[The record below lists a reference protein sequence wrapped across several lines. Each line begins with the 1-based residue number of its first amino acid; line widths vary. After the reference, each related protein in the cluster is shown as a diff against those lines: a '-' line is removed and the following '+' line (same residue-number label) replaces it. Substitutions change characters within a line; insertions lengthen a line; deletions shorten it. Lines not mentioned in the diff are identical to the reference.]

1 MPIEKVGNKFR
12 YGRTGKLYFDR
23 RDAVKQA
30 AAIKIS
36 QKLAQ
41 KKNKKKKPNT
51 GAI

>member
-12 YGRTGKLYFDR
+12 YGKTGKLYSDR
-23 RDAVKQA
+23 KDAAKQA

-36 QKLAQ
+36 QKLAK